1 MVNTVKYPGR
11 GPIIRYN
18 AARLYAQSRTVDRQ
32 MQSIALVKDFQF
44 SFNIQRDSTRSI
56 GYDDVDKR
64 IINRQ
69 RPKFSFTYY
78 LSDLDNEKL
87 FRMPVTHE
95 EALVNKTPL
104 FTGLE
109 SFDLFFLSAESGHD
123 IKDEDPQNLSAC
135 CFINCYLTSY
145 ELNVTGP
152 ALMEISVSF
161 EADDVSFK
169 KFRAIEN
176 YEYID
181 YDIEDL
187 QFTDRLTFELNPEK
201 DYDIS
206 IDAGGWEMSNRI
218 MDFNFSASLPYKT
231 IYDFGQI
238 HHKQAI
244 SFPVRSRIAMSAFVN
259 KLLAGSLSNMLCE
272 EKTHSILIA
281 GRKAHCS
288 EGPDDKSGMLFKGM
302 RLASQSYKQST
313 SRGEYLRAELTFDLD
328 ITSKY
333 GVWISQ
339 HITKANVFLGGET
352 ETQEPPTSDGG
363 EFTLSSLILESFDE
377 EIGGFQPKFLFEEA
391 LDMLSALRELNSSL

>member
-1 MVNTVKYPGR
+1 MVNTVKYPSR

-56 GYDDVDKR
+56 GYDNVDKR

-206 IDAGGWEMSNRI
+206 IDAGGWEMNNRI

-302 RLASQSYKQST
+302 RLASQAYKQST

-339 HITKANVFLGGET
+339 HITKANVFFGGEN
-352 ETQEPPTSDGG
+352 EELDKAPDGG
-363 EFTLSSLILESFDE
+363 EFTLSSLILESYDE
-377 EIGGFQPKFLFEEA
+377 EVGGFQPKFLFEEA